1 MQSRMEQ
8 PSEQSLWGMLEGIT
22 ENLIRGKK
30 VWLVDI
36 RVQQTLSAIEDGVID
51 AGVWNYDDI
60 IENPSEGRF
69 HVEFLEDDEYNSRF
83 STAVIVIQKGN
94 SSLEQFLKKNI
105 RIEYTLKVLDKVRKQ
120 KMRPFY

>member
-1 MQSRMEQ
+1 M
-8 PSEQSLWGMLEGIT
+8 
-22 ENLIRGKK
+22 
-30 VWLVDI
+30 DI

-105 RIEYTLKVLDKVRKQ
+105 RIEYTLNVLDKVRKQ